1 MIQAEGVP
9 AAGPAADRAVRAARD
24 LLVMQHRVHHVALHV
39 DVRVFRARVGDE
51 RDCKQFAVRP

>member
-1 MIQAEGVP
+1 MP

-39 DVRVFRARVGDE
+39 DVRVFRARMSDE